1 MRKPGISG
9 PDPSSGGIPTNELH
23 LLKYWF
29 KLRSFVQQRALT
41 QLVSG
46 GSPPMRFV
54 TMFTAAAFT
63 ALFSVSAMA
72 QTATAPSTTTTT
84 PSATTTAPAATTM
97 PKAATTMKPK
107 AMKPA
112 QTAVSKACS
121 AQADAKGLHGKARA
135 KFRSDC
141 KKAGG
146 KA

>member
-1 MRKPGISG
+1 MRI
-9 PDPSSGGIPTNELH
+9 
-23 LLKYWF
+23 
-29 KLRSFVQQRALT
+29 
-41 QLVSG
+41 
-46 GSPPMRFV
+46 V
-54 TMFTAAAFT
+54 TMFTTAAFV

-72 QTATAPSTTTTT
+72 QTATPSTTTTT
-84 PSATTTAPAATTM
+84 PSATTTTPSATTAAPAA
-97 PKAATTMKPK
+97 KSATTKPK

-141 KKAGG
+141 KKSGG